1 MTLLHTMIAA
11 RVAAL
16 RASHGPTWTDRTLVV
31 PGDLLVAGT
40 SLTEL
45 ARAVG
50 TPVVLAGPAAGVPAA
65 ARAAARAAAGP
76 VEDAAAVGGVAAGGP
91 AACGG
96 PAAGGPV
103 VAGLGP
109 LGRSVSFVVVRVDAV
124 VPPLHRPREVWVDA
138 ELEGCSPVL
147 SGVRLLGRAGSGRA
161 RRYRLRPDRSG
172 TLDVL
177 VRLPADLRRHD
188 LLVVP
193 CVSCVALEDIE
204 R

>member
-16 RASHGPTWTDRTLVV
+16 RASHRPSWTDPTLVV
-31 PGDLLVAGT
+31 PGDVLVSGT

-45 ARAVG
+45 ARTVG
-50 TPVVLAGPAAGVPAA
+50 TPAVVAGPTAGASA
-65 ARAAARAAAGP
+65 GARAAAGSL
-76 VEDAAAVGGVAAGGP
+76 EDGP
-91 AACGG
+91 AA
-96 PAAGGPV
+96 
-103 VAGLGP
+103 AGLGP

-124 VPPLHRPREVWVDA
+124 VPPVRRPREVWVDA

-147 SGVRLLGRAGSGRA
+147 SGVRLLGRTGSGRA
-161 RRYRLRPDRSG
+161 RRYHLRPDRSG
-172 TLDVL
+172 ALAVL

-193 CVSCVALEDIE
+193 CLSCVALEDIE